1 MKSVSPLQVLIGVFR
16 VVLSMA
22 GFGVFMLLV
31 GTFITSALRGE
42 PIYWL
47 LGAASGFMAIT
58 ALVVTVNQAQL
69 LYQTSGSDAVAP
81 KLS

>member
-1 MKSVSPLQVLIGVFR
+1 MKSFSHWQALIGVFR
-16 VVLSMA
+16 MVLSLA

-58 ALVVTVNQAQL
+58 ALVVTVNQAKL
-69 LYQTSGSDAVAP
+69 LIHASGSDAVVP